1 MHPAHVT
8 VNSPHWRPDPGL
20 SKLLTVFCTG
30 DPSSVAA
37 IRGADRIA
45 GTGPPDR
52 QSKRKW
58 SADAGG
64 SHSLPL
70 LARGRHAGLESGV
83 DLTD

>member
-37 IRGADRIA
+37 IMGADRIA
-45 GTGPPDR
+45 GTGR
-52 QSKRKW
+52 QTGSPNG
-58 SADAGG
+58 SGPAGG

-70 LARGRHAGLESGV
+70 LARGRHAGLESGI